1 MAMESESEE
10 KAAAL
15 AHLKSAMSDLRALR
29 QSVSPVEVENAITA
43 IVAFLRTDWHT
54 GGGRRLQQF
63 VWSLWNMEHLVN
75 LYDLAS
81 YSVAPL
87 TEAVIVLFRAA
98 MVDVL
103 TEAQKRRLLT
113 DSGELARW
121 KRVCEETPEDE
132 EVLYPG
138 LPASGEFLMKLA
150 VSAQRSEK
158 RAEDARRSAL
168 QKTGIDGGAG
178 EQA

>member
-63 VWSLWNMEHLVN
+63 VWSLWNMEHL
-75 LYDLAS
+75 
-81 YSVAPL
+81 
-87 TEAVIVLFRAA
+87 
-98 MVDVL
+98 
-103 TEAQKRRLLT
+103 
-113 DSGELARW
+113 ELVR
-121 KRVCEETPEDE
+121 
-132 EVLYPG
+132 PG
-138 LPASGEFLMKLA
+138 LIFRRTIDRSRHRPVPRSHGRRFNRSPK
-150 VSAQRSEK
+150 AQ
-158 RAEDARRSAL
+158 APH
-168 QKTGIDGGAG
+168 
-178 EQA
+178 